1 MNKLIKLSTITAAI
15 FATSSLYAAEVTTK
29 GGFQVKSDD
38 GQYSFKFNGRI
49 QLDAVAFNSDDIDLN
64 NGTEIRRARFAAN
77 GKMAQWGYKL
87 QYDFMSSESV
97 KDAYISYN
105 GFNNTEV
112 LIGSQIEAFGMEP
125 QTSSND
131 VTFIERSSIIEAFG
145 LNRAM
150 GIAAR
155 QWGDNWSLNYGIY
168 GQDVNKDNAGD
179 EELGFNGRF
188 NYAPVIDKDQLI
200 SFGASLSTRQLS
212 DGASVRFRSR
222 PESHQADT
230 RIVDTSSLAA
240 DGYNMY
246 ALETAMKFGALTILG
261 EYINADVDSSVNND
275 SNFDGYYLSA
285 SYLLDGSSRPYNTKQ
300 GKFKR
305 VKPSKGGAW
314 EIAARVSSL
323 DLNDKEAGVM
333 GGQVDSIT
341 LGANYY
347 INNNMR
353 AMFNVVSS
361 DGDEFAK
368 YDATSVA
375 ARMQITW

>member
-1 MNKLIKLSTITAAI
+1 MNKFIKLSTITVAI
-15 FATSSLYAAEVTTK
+15 LASTNLYAAEVSTK

-38 GQYSFKFNGRI
+38 GQYTFKFNGRI

-64 NGTEIRRARFAAN
+64 NGTEVRRARFAAK
-77 GKMAQWGYKL
+77 GKMGQWGYKL

-97 KDAYISYN
+97 KDAYITYN
-105 GFNNTEV
+105 GFKNTEI

-131 VTFIERSSIIEAFG
+131 VTFIERSAVIEAFG

-155 QWGDNWSLNYGIY
+155 QWSDNWSLNYGIY
-168 GQDVNKDNAGD
+168 GQDVNAERGGD

-188 NYAPVIDKDQLI
+188 NYAAVNEKDRLI
-200 SFGASLSTRQLS
+200 SIGASLSTRQLS
-212 DGASVRFRSR
+212 DGDTLRFRSR
-222 PESHQADT
+222 PESHQANT
-230 RIVDTSSLAA
+230 RIVDTSSLDA

-261 EYINADVDSSVNND
+261 EYINADVDSLSNND
-275 SNFDGYYLSA
+275 SSFDGFYLSA
-285 SYLLDGSSRPYNTKQ
+285 SYLLDGSSRPYSTKQ

-305 VKPSKGGAW
+305 VKPSKNGAW
-314 EIAARVSSL
+314 ELSARLSSL
-323 DLNDKEAGVM
+323 DLNDKDAGIM
-333 GGQVDSIT
+333 GGKVDAIT

-353 AMFNVVSS
+353 AMVNVVSS
-361 DGDEFAK
+361 DGDEYAK
-368 YDATSVA
+368 FDSTSVA
-375 ARMQITW
+375 ARIQITW